1 MKFEHAVFEFHAKP
15 KTHLLIK
22 RLHHTLE
29 LDRQRKALA
38 VYFFTYWHFDPAFAD
53 AIRFYVK
60 ALFAVDSNADCVFK
74 NSGVVVRAAGVG
86 RELVG

>member
-38 VYFFTYWHFDPAFAD
+38 VYFFAYGHFDPAFAD
-53 AIRFYVK
+53 AVGLYVK
-60 ALFAVDSNADCVFK
+60 AFFAVKANAHCVLEH
-74 NSGVVVRAAGVG
+74 GGYVVGAAGVG
-86 RELVG
+86 